1 MRLCVWAGVPGVLQ
15 QCDDAAVTEQ
25 ASAQPARRR
34 RRSGYYISLAYAAG
48 DARDRSNI
56 RSTVVLLAK
65 TGYLGPKQAA
75 FVLRDIRNCSGTIA
89 LPIGAQSRFKTVQL
103 LPGHTYEMEW

>member
-1 MRLCVWAGVPGVLQ
+1 MSVVLQ
-15 QCDDAAVTEQ
+15 LVADVAV
-25 ASAQPARRR
+25 SKR
-34 RRSGYYISLAYAAG
+34 RRSQPAAG
-48 DARDRSNI
+48 SARDRSNI

-89 LPIGAQSRFKTVQL
+89 LSIGAQSRFKTVQL
-103 LPGHTYEMEW
+103 LPVQTYQMEW